1 MKSQSW
7 ASGLRWGAGISASA
21 IIVII
26 VVAAYTR
33 VWVLTAVP
41 VGFLF
46 GFFLQK
52 GDLCGASA
60 FSEVL
65 VMNDRRK
72 VFGLWILIVTA
83 MLAFALLQM
92 LGWVRLAPKPFLYV
106 NYIVGGALF
115 GTGMVLA
122 GGCISG
128 CLFKAATGNLNSI
141 AGLLTIPVG
150 VMAVEFG
157 PLNPLQTV
165 MNRYVLRSV
174 DGGAVTLSTLSGLPF
189 WVLALL
195 FAAITVIVIIARRGK
210 HPGASRHAAMEPWM
224 ERALRRPWK
233 PWASGI
239 AIGLLM
245 APAYLSSVATG
256 RNYPL
261 GVTHGVMQ
269 AGLLL
274 VDRNV
279 QHVWR
284 VNPSPPV
291 KPAAAAP
298 ATPARKT
305 VSWWL
310 VLVSLALPLG
320 SWGSARMNGA
330 VRLMPKP
337 PDEILMALA
346 GGFLTGAGAAFATGC
361 VVGNI
366 MSGWALMSVGMIL
379 FGVVTILANW
389 ITSYYYLL
397 GGQRPA

>member
-1 MKSQSW
+1 M
-7 ASGLRWGAGISASA
+7 IS
-21 IIVII
+21 I
-26 VVAAYTR
+26 
-33 VWVLTAVP
+33 
-41 VGFLF
+41 
-46 GFFLQK
+46 K
-52 GDLCGASA
+52 
-60 FSEVL
+60 
-65 VMNDRRK
+65 
-72 VFGLWILIVTA
+72 
-83 MLAFALLQM
+83 
-92 LGWVRLAPKPFLYV
+92 
-106 NYIVGGALF
+106 
-115 GTGMVLA
+115 
-122 GGCISG
+122 
-128 CLFKAATGNLNSI
+128 
-141 AGLLTIPVG
+141 AGLLTIPAG

-157 PLNPLQTV
+157 PLNPLHTA
-165 MNRYVLRSV
+165 MNRFVLRSA
-174 DGGAVTLSTLSGLPF
+174 DGGPVTLSTVSGLPF
-189 WVLALL
+189 GILALL
-195 FAAITVIVIIARRGK
+195 FGASTLIIILIRRRIQPAARRQT
-210 HPGASRHAAMEPWM
+210 ASESWM

-269 AGLLL
+269 AELLL

-279 QHVWR
+279 QHVWKI
-284 VNPSPPV
+284 NPPPQ
-291 KPAAAAP
+291 PAQAAP
-298 ATPARKT
+298 SIPPRKP

-310 VLVSLALPLG
+310 VLVSLALPMG
-320 SWGSARMNGA
+320 SWVSARMNGA

-337 PDEILMALA
+337 PDEILTALA